1 MTFSVRPYHPG
12 DEESLVALWNACLPR
27 DLIAPTVF
35 QAKVLLDPNFD
46 PLGLLLA
53 QEGKQIVGFL
63 LALARRYPLFSAGLE
78 ELNGWITAFAVHPA
92 QRRRGV
98 GRALLAAGL
107 QYLRARGRKLAWF
120 SPYAPGYFT
129 PGLDAAAYPDALAF
143 LQAQGF
149 VTAYQALSMERSL
162 ADFRYPPEATAAEE
176 RLASAGIIVRP
187 YQPNDLWPLL
197 AFTAQFFRGDWER
210 FLREALARIVG
221 GEWPGDV
228 VWVARDDRFS
238 HALQSA
244 GVACEDLS
252 EGEEIVGYCQHTGE
266 RFGPF
271 GVREDYRGRGIG
283 LVLLC
288 HCLERMKGKSHHN
301 AWFLWAGE
309 RAAHLYARVGF
320 HEARRFAVLQREL

>member
-78 ELNGWITAFAVHPA
+78 EQNGWITAFAVHPA

-98 GRALLAAGL
+98 GRALLAVGL

-210 FLREALARIVG
+210 FLRQALGRIVG

-244 GVACEDLS
+244 EVACENLS

-288 HCLERMKGKSHHN
+288 RCLERMKGKGHHN
-301 AWFLWAGE
+301 AWFLWASE

>member
-1 MTFSVRPYHPG
+1 MTFSVRPYYPG
-12 DEESLVALWNACLPR
+12 DEESIVALWNTYLPR
-27 DLIAPTVF
+27 ELIAPAVF

-53 QEGKQIVGFL
+53 QEGKQTIGFL

-78 ELNGWITAFAVHPA
+78 EQHGWITAFAVHPA
-92 QRRRGV
+92 HRRQGV

-107 QYLRARGRKLAWF
+107 QYLRARGRKLVWF

-129 PGLDAAAYPDALAF
+129 PGLDAAAYPDGLAF
-143 LQAQGF
+143 LQANGF
-149 VTAYQALSMERSL
+149 ATAYQALSMERAL
-162 ADFRYPPEATAAEE
+162 ADFRYPPEAASAEA
-176 RLASAGIIVRP
+176 RLASEGLIVRA
-187 YQPNDLWPLL
+187 YQPSDLWPLL
-197 AFTAQFFRGDWER
+197 AFTAQFFGGDWER
-210 FLREALARIVG
+210 FLREALGRIVG

-228 VWVARDDRFS
+228 VWVAR
-238 HALQSA
+238 
-244 GVACEDLS
+244 
-252 EGEEIVGYCQHTGE
+252 EGEEIAGYCQHTSE

-288 HCLERMKGKSHHN
+288 RCLERMKGKGHHH

-320 HEARRFAVLQREL
+320 HEARRFSVLQREL